1 MTLLGEVIL
10 SLRRIRGKGI
20 PLYSMVEFEPG
31 NYQSD
36 IKAISVDSAVKMSY
50 RDSRDEINSLV
61 MFHHQLKFT
70 SSRYNFNLTFY
81 KS

>member
-36 IKAISVDSAVKMSY
+36 IKAISVDSARKMSY
-50 RDSRDEINSLV
+50 RDSRDESIALLN
-61 MFHHQLKFT
+61 HH
-70 SSRYNFNLTFY
+70 LTRQSGPGSWEQN
-81 KS
+81 KQ